1 MSTKITAA
9 TSVIVAAALLI
20 LAVPRTI
27 SALAMAPAAPVLRK
41 LQYFHPIEDGDLHT
55 LVDFQKRGL
64 VWKDDGRTWTDLGLA
79 QLLTAERLASEDPNY
94 RPLIETA
101 IASIRNGLA
110 LEPANPY
117 PWTRLAYGEALLRGW
132 SPLALASLRMAVLTA
147 PYEPRLS
154 LARLRLLFLAWPAL
168 GEPDRLLV
176 LQQVR
181 FTWKDNPQE
190 LVKLA
195 VTMDKINVVRAALLR
210 SPEELKKF
218 EQRLD
223 KAT

>member
-1 MSTKITAA
+1 
-9 TSVIVAAALLI
+9 
-20 LAVPRTI
+20 
-27 SALAMAPAAPVLRK
+27 
-41 LQYFHPIEDGDLHT
+41 
-55 LVDFQKRGL
+55 
-64 VWKDDGRTWTDLGLA
+64 
-79 QLLTAERLASEDPNY
+79 
-94 RPLIETA
+94 
-101 IASIRNGLA
+101 
-110 LEPANPY
+110 
-117 PWTRLAYGEALLRGW
+117 
-132 SPLALASLRMAVLTA
+132 LALASLRMAVLTA

-181 FTWKDNPQE
+181 FIWKDNPQE